1 MKSSST
7 RSQAAKK
14 SWNTRK
20 AKQKHKEIV
29 QSLFNN
35 PEFAEK
41 VRVNKE
47 YQDKIKIT
55 TEEISEINKKYTGI
69 FNEINKS
76 PNIMNALPIESVRD
90 LNEFEKEGRPA
101 KARVGDISN
110 ANQMRE
116 KALAIVEEQNK
127 TISEARI
134 AYIEMIQENIKFLLK
149 D

>member
-20 AKQKHKEIV
+20 AKQKYKEIV

-41 VRVNKE
+41 VIINKE

>member
-41 VRVNKE
+41 VIINKE